1 MLALALL
8 LDAILGEPEALWRR
22 APHPVVLLG
31 RLLAA
36 LEARLNRGGARRAK
50 GALALALLLA
60 AAGVPAWLLSW
71 EGFGGVAEVALAAVL
86 LAQRS
91 LVEHVRAVA
100 VALRRSLPEGRRAV
114 SMIVGRDPEALDEAG
129 VARAAIES
137 SAENFSDGVV
147 APAFWFAVAGLPG
160 IALYKALN
168 TADSMI
174 GHRSERYRAF
184 GWAAARLDDLANLVP
199 ARLSGLLIA
208 LASGRR
214 AAGALRVMWR
224 DGRLHRSPNAG
235 WPEAATAA
243 ALGLA
248 LSGPR
253 SYGGRAGEE
262 PWVHAEGR
270 AEARPE
276 DIEAAVA
283 LVWRAWG
290 LLLALALAAAVF

>member
-100 VALRRSLPEGRRAV
+100 VAFRRSLPEGRRA
-114 SMIVGRDPEALDEAG
+114 SRHGSFPGRG
-129 VARAAIES
+129 SAASPRWRSRPSCSRSAAS
-137 SAENFSDGVV
+137 SSTSGRW
-147 APAFWFAVAGLPG
+147 P
-160 IALYKALN
+160 
-168 TADSMI
+168 S
-174 GHRSERYRAF
+174 RS
-184 GWAAARLDDLANLVP
+184 AARC
-199 ARLSGLLIA
+199 
-208 LASGRR
+208 RR
-214 AAGALRVMWR
+214 G
-224 DGRLHRSPNAG
+224 
-235 WPEAATAA
+235 
-243 ALGLA
+243 
-248 LSGPR
+248 
-253 SYGGRAGEE
+253 GGRS
-262 PWVHAEGR
+262 R
-270 AEARPE
+270 
-276 DIEAAVA
+276 
-283 LVWRAWG
+283 
-290 LLLALALAAAVF
+290 